1 MSAVAVRGAVG
12 GESSQIGECVCTVRA
27 GDLAPDDPDLGSA
40 DLLVGAVDVGNLLA
54 KVEAAHNMSVRVPP
68 ADAAYPAS
76 RHVLVAAYLAA
87 LVSSTPSILIRLVP
101 GCVVWRPRW

>member
-1 MSAVAVRGAVG
+1 M
-12 GESSQIGECVCTVRA
+12 RA

-54 KVEAAHNMSVRVPP
+54 EVEAAHTMSVRVSPTDS
-68 ADAAYPAS
+68 AFPAS
-76 RHVLVAAYLAA
+76 RHVLAAAYLAA

-101 GCVVWRPRW
+101 GWVVWRPR